1 MSCRFVS
8 GPPSRPPVPAS
19 KPRCSIGLPFSTTM
33 LLIGSQNRWHK
44 RDGPSSPYYCTI
56 YGENQV

>member
-1 MSCRFVS
+1 MSCLFIS
-8 GPPSRPPVPAS
+8 EPPSRPPVPVL
-19 KPRCSIGLPFSTTM
+19 KPQMQHWLPFSTAM

-44 RDGPSSPYYCTI
+44 RDGPSLPYYCTI